1 MLDVAAWRLAFR
13 ASALLALI
21 AGLLLFVGAT
31 RTEDYF
37 SWTIDPPQTAAFLG
51 AAYWA
56 AAVLFSWASTQRSW
70 QRLRI
75 AVYPELA
82 VAVVLLIGTY
92 MHLDKFHDDLFGYF
106 WVSVYAIAAPV
117 LIYLIALTRTDAP
130 DSDHEARLPM
140 PIALRLA
147 LAGQALVFALYS
159 VGLFVSPSGFGG
171 DAWPWALTPLT
182 ARAIAAFLLG
192 FALAAVIAIRADSLQ
207 RFRGAALTYAVLGAL
222 QLLAVALHSSDFK
235 DGAALPLFAVFFA
248 GVLAVGVAGSVAGRE
263 AQASN
268 SASASS
274 SRRALS
280 GS

>member
-1 MLDVAAWRLAFR
+1 MLNVAAWRLVFR
-13 ASALLALI
+13 VSALLAVI

-31 RTEDYF
+31 RTDDYF

-56 AAVLFSWASTQRSW
+56 AAVLFTWASTQRTW

-106 WVSVYAIAAPV
+106 WVSVYAVAAPV
-117 LIYLIALTRTDAP
+117 LIYLIAVTRTTGEDGPEETRLTMPAP
-130 DSDHEARLPM
+130 
-140 PIALRLA
+140 LRLA
-147 LAGQALVFALYS
+147 LAAQALVFAVYG
-159 VGLFVSPSGFGG
+159 VGLFVSPGGFDG
-171 DAWPWALTPLT
+171 AWPWAVTPLT

-192 FALAAVIAIRADSLQ
+192 FALAAAIAVRADSLQ
-207 RFRGAALTYAVLGAL
+207 WFRGAALTYAVLGL
-222 QLLAVALHSSDFK
+222 LELLAAALHSSDFK
-235 DGAALPLFAVFFA
+235 DGAALPLFVAFFA
-248 GVLAVGVAGSVAGRE
+248 SVLAVGAAGSLLGRE
-263 AQASN
+263 AQV
-268 SASASS
+268 SS